1 MKEEASDTPAY
12 REKLSAMKGQSMGA
26 VTPLKVILNLLIQL
40 QKLINYLQNS
50 RNKM

>member
-1 MKEEASDTPAY
+1 MKEEASDTSAY
-12 REKLSAMKGQSMGA
+12 IEKLSAMKGQSTG
-26 VTPLKVILNLLIQL
+26 VLTPLKIILNLLIQL